1 MVHTVM
7 VVDDAILMRNLVKGI
22 INKWEG
28 FEVVTTAANGIIAL
42 EELGKHPNLS
52 LIKLDI
58 NMPEMDGIEFLR
70 LARSKTQAKIVVLSS
85 ATLDGS
91 PMETKARLFGADAI
105 ITKPSGAVSM
115 DLESVRGAEMERTIK
130 KILRS

>member
-52 LIKLDI
+52 RSIASRI
-58 NMPEMDGIEFLR
+58 PVVNAISACSGLR
-70 LARSKTQAKIVVLSS
+70 PVAKAFGAGSTTI
-85 ATLDGS
+85 ATLGIGN
-91 PMETKARLFGADAI
+91 PLAI
-105 ITKPSGAVSM
+105 TTS
-115 DLESVRGAEMERTIK
+115 
-130 KILRS
+130 

>member
-52 LIKLDI
+52 LITLDI
-58 NMPEMDGIEFLR
+58 NMPEMDGIE
-70 LARSKTQAKIVVLSS
+70 
-85 ATLDGS
+85 
-91 PMETKARLFGADAI
+91 AI
-105 ITKPSGAVSM
+105 YK
-115 DLESVRGAEMERTIK
+115 
-130 KILRS
+130 